1 MEDGFVDLA
10 RILSE
15 GGIVVRLP
23 EEESD
28 AFRFAARIEQM
39 MVDFRIIEVPA
50 TISWDSIAGVL
61 AITGNTRLL
70 DASVAVEGFQ
80 LQQLRPQRPATLENP
95 DVMVE
100 SNVLL
105 TGRETPSLSLVAL
118 KTQLEKLQMP
128 ASKQAEV
135 LRRLCRVGMRR
146 SSDAHGRQRGAAV
159 ARGGLRPRR
168 PASA

>member
-1 MEDGFVDLA
+1 MEYGFVDLA
-10 RILSE
+10 RILS
-15 GGIVVRLP
+15 GGGVVVRLP
-23 EEESD
+23 EQETD

-39 MVDFRIIEVPA
+39 MIDFRIIEVPA
-50 TISWDSIAGVL
+50 VIRWDEISGVL

-80 LQQLRPQRPATLENP
+80 IQRLEPKRPATLENP

-105 TGRETPSLSLVAL
+105 TGRETPSLSLMGL
-118 KTQLEKLQMP
+118 KAQLEKLRVP

-135 LRRLCRVGMRR
+135 LRLLAKNG
-146 SSDAHGRQRGAAV
+146 SLN
-159 ARGGLRPRR
+159 ARFVDEN
-168 PASA
+168 AS